1 MILVGLGA
9 NLPLGGE
16 TPRATLESVLRAL
29 PRVGIELVQVSPW
42 YESEPQPPSDQPWYV
57 NGVAEVATTLGPAA
71 LMAQLH
77 AVEAEFGRERGA
89 RNAARTVDLDLLAY
103 GETVQTGTLNVP
115 HLRLQER
122 AFVLMPLCDL
132 VPEWRH
138 PATGLSAAEMLAGL
152 PPGQKI
158 RRLP

>member
-1 MILVGLGA
+1 MILVALGA

-138 PATGLSAAEMLAGL
+138 PATGLSAAEMLVGL

>member
-9 NLPLGGE
+9 NLPRGGE
-16 TPRATLESVLRAL
+16 TPQATLEAVLRAF

-57 NGVAEVATTLGPAA
+57 NGVAEVATTLGPGA
-71 LMAQLH
+71 LMTQLH

-89 RNAARTVDLDLLAY
+89 RNAARTVDLDLLTY
-103 GETVQTGTLNVP
+103 GETVQTGALNIP

-138 PATGLSAAEMLAGL
+138 PVTGLSAAQMLAGL